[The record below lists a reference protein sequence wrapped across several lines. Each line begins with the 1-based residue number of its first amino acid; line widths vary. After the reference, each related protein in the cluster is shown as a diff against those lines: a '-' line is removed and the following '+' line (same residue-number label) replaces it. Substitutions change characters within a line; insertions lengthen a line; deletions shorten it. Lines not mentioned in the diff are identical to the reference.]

1 MVLPHGGG
9 QGARAFYDAASKR
22 VLTLNPQ
29 AGLATLWRAADGARL
44 QSIPQAPTCVTR
56 YSPIRTAHW
65 LPPAM
70 ARLGYGNGTSRRYVL
85 KAHLEGNQNAIPAMA
100 ASADGRYAATCSFD
114 GTVHLWECAHG
125 RVGERIKRGAN
136 QYLLCGALQPDA
148 RTLATGDE
156 RLARLW
162 RLPDLRPL
170 QMLSS
175 IARPVIH
182 LAYAPDGRLGQ

>member
-1 MVLPHGGG
+1 M
-9 QGARAFYDAASKR
+9 
-22 VLTLNPQ
+22 LTLNPQ

-44 QSIPQAPTCVTR
+44 QSIPQANVRDALFADQDRTLVT
-56 YSPIRTAHW
+56 SGNGE
-65 LPPAM
+65 
-70 ARLGYGNGTSRRYVL
+70 ARLWRWDGRRYVL

-114 GTVHLWECAHG
+114 GTVHLWNA
-125 RVGERIKRGAN
+125 RT
-136 QYLLCGALQPDA
+136 GALVNALSVGPTNTCFAVRFSPDA